1 MVLYKPKIVKNACKS
16 AIELVENYTSSDN
29 TNRSRLYHL
38 VKLAR
43 SSAREFADT
52 DKELSEMFDTLSMYA
67 AKLKRITDVKIIQV
81 QYVLTCVNTEVST
94 VIPIPL
100 SNAHFS
106 LIKLIR
112 HSLNHRITNDYVR
125 LYDISNL
132 YFQKLFQYSDWVNV
146 HREIE
151 NYELIS
157 GFLLIFVAEIRQ
169 HMGWLESAMK
179 FNGIAYEKILM

>member
-1 MVLYKPKIVKNACKS
+1 
-16 AIELVENYTSSDN
+16 
-29 TNRSRLYHL
+29 
-38 VKLAR
+38 
-43 SSAREFADT
+43 
-52 DKELSEMFDTLSMYA
+52 
-67 AKLKRITDVKIIQV
+67 QV
-81 QYVLTCVNTEVST
+81 QYVLTCVNTEASSL
-94 VIPIPL
+94 IPMPI
-100 SNAHFS
+100 SNAHFA

-112 HSLNHRITNDYVR
+112 QSLNNKTTDNFLR

-132 YFQKLFQYSDWVNV
+132 YVQRLFQYCDWVNA

-169 HMGWLESAMK
+169 HTSWLESAMK

>member
-1 MVLYKPKIVKNACKS
+1 MVLYKPKIVKNACKA
-16 AIELVENYTSSDN
+16 AIEIAQNYTFDDN
-29 TNRSRLYHL
+29 RNLSRIYHL
-38 VKLAR
+38 IKLAR
-43 SSAREFADT
+43 ASAREFADT

-67 AKLKRITDVKIIQV
+67 AKLKRNPDVKIIQV

-94 VIPIPL
+94 LIPMPI
-100 SNAHFS
+100 SNAHFA

-112 HSLNHRITNDYVR
+112 QSLKNKAVDDYIR
-125 LYDISNL
+125 LYDVSNL
-132 YFQKLFQYSDWVNV
+132 YVQRLFQYCDWVNA

-169 HMGWLESAMK
+169 HTSWLESAMK